1 MRRLESR
8 TLSLILLLCCVL
20 AASVS
25 HAAEMVT
32 VQISGRVVIEGTGE
46 PLAKHEVE
54 LWTLKL
60 PWLPIGMG
68 SYVKKATFRTDAN
81 GAFSFSAQVPKERRF
96 ELRTQNPATVLGGG
110 SVNLRPASVIED
122 VTIVHN
128 PYAGQKPEPAR

>member
-32 VQISGRVVIEGTGE
+32 IQISGRVVIEGTGE
-46 PLAKHEVE
+46 PLANHDVE

-68 SYVKKATFRTDAN
+68 SYVKKATFRTDDN
-81 GAFSFSAQVPKERRF
+81 GAFSFSAEVPKERRF
-96 ELRTQNPATVLGGG
+96 ELRTQNPGTMLGGG
-110 SVNLRPASVIED
+110 SVNLRPASVIKD
-122 VTIVHN
+122 VIIEHN
-128 PYAGQKPEPAR
+128 PYTGQAPAR